1 MAHEV
6 FVSYSHHDK
15 PQADAVCAT
24 LEAKGIRCWIAPRDV
39 IPGQEWGAAIVNAIR
54 SARVMVLVFSSHAN
68 ASPQIR
74 REVERAVNA
83 ETVLIPFRIEDVA
96 PAEALEFFLGAPHW
110 LDALTPPLD
119 AHLERLAAAV
129 MSFLSVSEPVGSS
142 TCTTMTPH
150 TGFDTDTDLTA
161 TPSTRGGEQ
170 KTEEALPGADRTE
183 AEKLVRHPAPRV
195 GADFGPYRLRRLLGR
210 GTMGEVYEA
219 ENSRTARI
227 VAVRV
232 LSATVSSDPIFRA
245 RLQREAR
252 ATAKLQEPHVL
263 PIHDFGEIDGVMYVE
278 MRLIDGMDLRTMLK
292 RYGQMTPTRAV
303 AIIGQ
308 VASALDSAHAIGVMH
323 RDLKPENILIT
334 RDDFAYVNDFGILNA
349 ATDEKSAKLGTV
361 KGLGLQSA
369 GAVHQRRG
377 NVQRRHLCTGLCA
390 IRVPDRVSAISDGQH
405 DRCDHRTSGAADSTS
420 QRGAS
425 GHS

>member
-1 MAHEV
+1 MCAPDQRSKLPVARVVGLSDRDQRPRWCSRVPRCGWRCHVCRFPTVRRKCWVNVESDRDLGDGLSSDRRDGPMAHEV

-292 RYGQMTPTRAV
+292 RYGQMTPTSGCNHRSSCL
-303 AIIGQ
+303 GPRQ
-308 VASALDSAHAIGVMH
+308 CPCNRGHAPRLEAREH
-323 RDLKPENILIT
+323 
-334 RDDFAYVNDFGILNA
+334 
-349 ATDEKSAKLGTV
+349 TD
-361 KGLGLQSA
+361 
-369 GAVHQRRG
+369 HPRRLCICE
-377 NVQRRHLCTGLCA
+377 RLRH
-390 IRVPDRVSAISDGQH
+390 P
-405 DRCDHRTSGAADSTS
+405 
-420 QRGAS
+420 QRG
-425 GHS
+425 H